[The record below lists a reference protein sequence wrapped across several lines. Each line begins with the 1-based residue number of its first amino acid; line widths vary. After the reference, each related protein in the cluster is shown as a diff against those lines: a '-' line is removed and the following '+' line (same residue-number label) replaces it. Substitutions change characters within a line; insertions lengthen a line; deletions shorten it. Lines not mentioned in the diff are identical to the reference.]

1 MSQQELPDPDEWFC
15 TMNLTIDQIRGLH
28 ESLSYAYKMWPGSP
42 ARPYGEQEFLKH
54 MIERM
59 FAMMMEYN
67 FEYGKIDDK

>member
-28 ESLSYAYKMWPGSP
+28 NSLSYALRMWPGSP
-42 ARPYGEQEFLKH
+42 ARHPDEQEFLKY
-54 MIERM
+54 MIDRM

-67 FEYGKIDDK
+67 FEYGEIEDK